1 MEGHSSNSIGRTPNG
16 TFLLLLV
23 LFRPTG
29 EKEPTKGLKSPAS
42 VRPKTERMR
51 WRIQATKVAFVP
63 EAEGFS
69 PAAIEQDISL

>member
-1 MEGHSSNSIGRTPNG
+1 
-16 TFLLLLV
+16 
-23 LFRPTG
+23 
-29 EKEPTKGLKSPAS
+29 
-42 VRPKTERMR
+42 MR